1 MKKSL
6 FDYFMYIIIFFVLG
20 TVIYF
25 FLIKNIFKESND
37 ISLSFPGDNLVIGV
51 GNSYQLNYLSNI
63 NKDIRKEISYLKSNE
78 GIIELDNLGNIKAL
92 SEGHTIVT
100 LNYNNVSYDTLNIYV
115 VNESVQTSFIN
126 LPQQIMVSED
136 NISLLSGEEKNISY
150 TLLPDNSNANLVKIT
165 SSDENIVKVID
176 NKIVA
181 VDGGIASVT
190 IKSINGITKSI
201 MVNVTK
207 KEVKVQ
213 GISIADNNINLGVGE
228 TKKIDYLINP
238 VDATNKEVML
248 VSNNGNVSVSNTG
261 EITGVTKGDSVVT
274 VTTMDGNYR
283 ITVNVKVRTAIDD
296 PTINAPKNGV
306 NKGCNGSNAADK
318 NFNSCFTISHNL
330 SLSGIGGQ
338 DSTITMRVGETRSI
352 RVNLPSEC
360 GRLSRWTRRSA
371 DGQSNWS
378 SFVNQSFGGADNSGY
393 TWIITALKTGSVT
406 LSQTVQYDSLAP
418 SGTCTGNVKSMVRI
432 NVNIR

>member
-6 FDYFMYIIIFFVLG
+6 FDYLMYVIIFSVLG

-25 FLIKNIFKESND
+25 FLIKDSLKENND
-37 ISLSFPGDNLVIGV
+37 VSLSFPGDNLVISV
-51 GNSYQLNYLSNI
+51 GNSYQLNYLSNSS
-63 NKDIRKEISYLKSNE
+63 KDIHNEISFIKNNE
-78 GIIELDNLGNIKAL
+78 GIIELDNLGNINAL
-92 SEGHTIVT
+92 SEGHTIVI
-100 LNYNNVSYDTLNIYV
+100 LNYNNISYDTLNIYV
-115 VNESVQTSFIN
+115 VKESVQTSFID
-126 LPQQIMVSED
+126 LPQQIIVNED
-136 NISLLSGEEKNISY
+136 NISMLSGEEKILSY

-176 NKIVA
+176 NKIVV

-190 IKSINGITKSI
+190 IKSINDVTKNIT
-201 MVNVTK
+201 VNVTK

-213 GISIADNNINLGVGE
+213 GISIVENNINIGVGE
-228 TKKIDYLINP
+228 TKKIDYIISP
-238 VDATNKEVML
+238 TDATNKEVML

-261 EITGVTKGDSVVT
+261 EITGVTKGDSIVT
-274 VTTMDGNYR
+274 VTTMDGNYS
-283 ITVNVKVRTAIDD
+283 ITINVKVRTAIDD
-296 PTINAPKNGV
+296 PTINAPKDGV
-306 NKGCNGSNAADK
+306 NKGCNGSNTADK
-318 NFNSCFTISHNL
+318 NFNSCFTTSHNL

-338 DSTITMRVGETRSI
+338 DAEITMHVGETRSI

-371 DGQSNWS
+371 HGQSNWS
-378 SFVNQSFGGADNSGY
+378 SFVNQSFGGADNNGY
-393 TWIITALKTGSVT
+393 TWIITALKAGSVT